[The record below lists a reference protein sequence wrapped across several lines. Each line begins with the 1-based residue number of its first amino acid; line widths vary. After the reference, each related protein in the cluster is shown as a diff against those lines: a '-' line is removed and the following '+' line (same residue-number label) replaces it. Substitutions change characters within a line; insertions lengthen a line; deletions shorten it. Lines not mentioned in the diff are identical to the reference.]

1 MSDRAINIENL
12 SKAYR
17 IGLKEIG
24 NDTFAGS
31 ILASLKSPFSNF
43 RKLKNLSNISHEEVS
58 DDIIWALKDVS
69 MEVKRGEVVGIIGK
83 NGAGKS
89 TLLKIISNITEPTT
103 GRIEIYGRVASLL
116 EVGTGFNPELT
127 GRENVYLNGTIL
139 GMTKKEVDK
148 KFDEIVEFSGVQK
161 FVDTP
166 VKRYSSGMKVRL
178 AFAVAAHLEPEILI
192 VDEVLA
198 VGDAEFQKK
207 CLGKMESI
215 TSEGRTIL
223 FVSHNMSA
231 IKNLCTRAVL
241 LKEGKVVSTGNT
253 EKVIDEYMNV
263 YKSHIV
269 DGNIPEGFPRNAF
282 NKGYAYF
289 RKIQLKNSNGSAS
302 DYFSYHQSVTL
313 SVGIE
318 VLKEI
323 TDGTFVIL
331 IGSSNDDKIS
341 YSSTSD
347 DFNTWVNLKPG
358 YHEFEVK
365 LDQNFLPG
373 TYFITLVLMDGQG
386 FPYDNVGNVVDFTV
400 GNMKENE
407 EAYYRWGKVLA
418 NVNTKSE
425 WKFPEKINLKKI

>member
-1 MSDRAINIENL
+1 MSISVNIKNI
-12 SKAYR
+12 SKVYR
-17 IGLKEIG
+17 IGLKDMGSE
-24 NDTFAGS
+24 TLAGS
-31 ILASLKSPFSNF
+31 VLSTLRSPLKNF
-43 RKLKNLSNISHEEVS
+43 RKLRSLSKIDEGENGQ
-58 DDIIWALKDVS
+58 DLIWALKDVS
-69 MEVKRGEVVGIIGK
+69 LEVSTGEVIGIIGK

-89 TLLKIISNITEPTT
+89 TLLKIVSNITEPTS
-103 GRIEIYGRVASLL
+103 GRIEIFGRVASLL

-139 GMTKKEVDK
+139 GMTKKEVDS
-148 KFDEIVEFSGVQK
+148 KFDEIVTFSGVDK
-161 FVDTP
+161 FIDTP

-207 CLGKMESI
+207 CIGKMESI

-241 LKEGKVVSTGNT
+241 LKEGKVASIGST
-253 EKVIDEYMNV
+253 EKVIDDYMNV
-263 YKSHIV
+263 YKSHII
-269 DGNIPEGFPRNAF
+269 DGAIPEDFPRNDF
-282 NKGYAYF
+282 NKGYAHF
-289 RKIQLKNSNGSAS
+289 KKIQLKNTKGNAT
-302 DYFSYHQSVTL
+302 DYFSYHQDMVISL
-313 SVGIE
+313 GME
-318 VLKEI
+318 VHKEI
-323 TDGTFVIL
+323 NDGTFVIL

-347 DFNTWVNLKPG
+347 DKNTWVNIKPG
-358 YHEFEVK
+358 YHEFDVTLK
-365 LDQNFLPG
+365 QNFLPG
-373 TYFITLVLMDGQG
+373 IYFITIVLMDKQG
-386 FPYDNVGNVVDFTV
+386 FPYDNVGNVTDFTV

-418 NVNTKSE
+418 NVNTEAE
-425 WKFPEKINLKKI
+425 WKFPEKINLKQI